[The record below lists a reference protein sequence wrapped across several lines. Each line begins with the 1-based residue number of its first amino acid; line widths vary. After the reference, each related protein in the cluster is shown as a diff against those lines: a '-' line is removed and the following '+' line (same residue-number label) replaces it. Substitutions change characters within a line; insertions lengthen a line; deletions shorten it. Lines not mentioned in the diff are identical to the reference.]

1 MNSEKSKTKRKLKKT
16 SLKRLHNMSFQV
28 LVFTPNREYRN
39 ERKTN
44 IFKVAAPKRDVK
56 HEFSSAYIQYQV
68 SRALFSNQKTF

>member
-1 MNSEKSKTKRKLKKT
+1 
-16 SLKRLHNMSFQV
+16 MSFQV